1 MREDLLDQRD
11 AELSVGNGSGAIML
25 NVLTIDVEDYFTVEA
40 FRHVIRRDDWDRY
53 EIRVEIGLRK
63 ILDLLDRHEVTATF
77 FVLGW
82 IAERR
87 PQLVREIHRRGH
99 EIASHG
105 YRHRMIHEQ
114 SPDEFREDIGRAK
127 AVLED
132 LVGEPVVGYR
142 APTFSVTR
150 STLWALDIL
159 SDEGYRYDSSIYPIV
174 HDRYGIPSH
183 QRSFHWIDLP
193 NGRRILELPL
203 PTCTV
208 GGTNVPFGGGGYLRI
223 YPLWLTRRLIRR
235 LNARERQPAV
245 VYLHPWELDPEQ
257 PRQPVG
263 AVQRLRHYYNLK
275 GTHHKLDALLREF
288 RFGSVRKMMNRQ
300 ILSDRIS
307 LCDSALSGQALVRR

>member
-1 MREDLLDQRD
+1 
-11 AELSVGNGSGAIML
+11 ML

-40 FRHVIRRDDWDRY
+40 FRRVIRYEEWDNY
-53 EIRVEIGLRK
+53 EIRIEIGLRK
-63 ILDLLDRHEVTATF
+63 ILDLLERHDVRATF

-87 PQLVREIHRRGH
+87 PQVVREIHRRGH

-105 YRHRMIHEQ
+105 YRHQVIHEQ
-114 SPDEFREDIGRAK
+114 SPDEFREDVSRAK

-150 STLWALDIL
+150 STLWALNIL
-159 SDEGYRYDSSIYPIV
+159 TAAGYQYDSSIYPIV

-183 QRSFHWIDLP
+183 TRTFHWIDLP
-193 NGRRILELPL
+193 NGKQILELPL
-203 PTCTV
+203 PTCAV

-223 YPLWLTRRLIRR
+223 YPLWLTKRLIRR
-235 LNARERQPAV
+235 VNAREGQPAV

-263 AVQRLRHYYNLK
+263 VIQRLRHYYNLN
-275 GTHHKLDALLREF
+275 GTHDKLDALLHEF
-288 RFGSVRKMMNRQ
+288 RFVSVREMRRKQM
-300 ILSDRIS
+300 ISERIS
-307 LCDSALSGQALVRR
+307 LCDSAGSGGCVA

>member
-1 MREDLLDQRD
+1 
-11 AELSVGNGSGAIML
+11 ML

-40 FRHVIRRDDWDRY
+40 FRRVIRYDEWDKY
-53 EIRVEIGLRK
+53 EIRVEIGLHK
-63 ILDLLDRHEVTATF
+63 ILDLLERHDVPATF

-87 PQLVREIHRRGH
+87 PQLVREIHQRGH

-105 YRHRMIHEQ
+105 YRHQVIHEQ
-114 SPDEFREDIGRAK
+114 SPDEFREDVRRAK

-132 LVGEPVVGYR
+132 LVSEPVVGYR

-159 SDEGYRYDSSIYPIV
+159 AEEGYEYDSSIYPIV

-183 QRSFHWIDLP
+183 KRTFHWIDLP
-193 NGRRILELPL
+193 NRRRILELPL
-203 PTCTV
+203 PTCMV
-208 GGTNVPFGGGGYLRI
+208 GRKNVPFGGGGYLRI
-223 YPLWLTRRLIRR
+223 YPLWLTKRLVRR
-235 LNARERQPAV
+235 LNTHEGEPAV

-263 AVQRLRHYYNLK
+263 AIQRLRHYYNLN
-275 GTHHKLDALLREF
+275 GTHDKLDVLLREF
-288 RFGSVRKMMNRQ
+288 RFVSVREMMRKKT
-300 ILSDRIS
+300 ISERIS
-307 LCDSALSGQALVRR
+307 LCDSVSSGFRITNGARSTGSSIASPPAR